1 MLDALASFLG
11 PLAGSRPSD
20 LPDDPGLHNPLPP
33 CPGSPNCVR
42 VSRSFPVPPDRLRR
56 ALLEALRHTGAREI
70 STGDDSDQ
78 SEIEAVYRAGLFFD
92 DVLAQVEP
100 GTGGDTEAG
109 SAHSALHL
117 RSASRVGN
125 SDLGVNRR
133 RIRHILRRLE
143 GSLAGDPPPGSDPA

>member
-42 VSRSFPVPPDRLRR
+42 VSRSFPESPERLRR
-56 ALLEALRHTGAREI
+56 FLLEALRHTGAREI
-70 STGDDSDQ
+70 STGGDTDRA
-78 SEIEAVYRAGLFFD
+78 EIEAVYRAGLFYD
-92 DVLAQVEP
+92 DVLARVEP
-100 GTGGDTEAG
+100 QAGGDSEAE
-109 SAHSALHL
+109 SVHSALHM

-133 RIRHILRRLE
+133 RVRRILRRLE
-143 GSLAGDPPPGSDPA
+143 GSLDGQ